1 MSSVPG
7 VGALCDVWTA
17 RAARIDGVAIVS
29 RSSPTAMEADDR
41 EERPVADVNT
51 PHGHVRAQARVEGN
65 TEPTRSYHG
74 ITYQSS

>member
-17 RAARIDGVAIVS
+17 RAAHIDGGPIVS
-29 RSSPTAMEADDR
+29 RSSSAMEADDR
-41 EERPVADVNT
+41 EERPVANVNT

-65 TEPTRSYHG
+65 TEPARSYHG